1 MYQNQ
6 IQVLTFGRKSL
17 QPFKLLPFRAEAVYL
32 LLGVDVGGGE
42 VVEHE
47 KHLVL
52 RHAVWHLHLL

>member
-6 IQVLTFGRKSL
+6 VQVLTFGRKSL
-17 QPFKLLPFRAEAVYL
+17 KPFKLLPLRAEAVYL

-47 KHLVL
+47 KDLIL
-52 RHAVWHLHLL
+52 RHAVRHLDLL